1 MNQNKVMNSK
11 YLFYHQEIDKS
22 PHIKVIIEVVQIID
36 KYSIYAFLS
45 ILDECIL
52 IELEDKVNCIVD

>member
-22 PHIKVIIEVVQIID
+22 PHIKVIIEVVQIHGRTPNL
-36 KYSIYAFLS
+36 LS
-45 ILDECIL
+45 IPHGT
-52 IELEDKVNCIVD
+52 